1 MQREFYLD
9 LARQGLRMPIG
20 TDLVLHEKD
29 DVDGILVDGY
39 RLGQV
44 VKEAARRYR
53 TPLAVPHMDLMI
65 EKTAMLELLEVPAPQ
80 IPTYHFSADRKSVV

>member
-1 MQREFYLD
+1 MPREFYLS
-9 LARQGLRMPIG
+9 LAERGLRMPIG

-29 DVDGILVDGY
+29 DVPGILVDGY

-44 VKEAARRYR
+44 VEEAARRYR

-65 EKTAMLELLEVPAPQ
+65 KLLA
-80 IPTYHFSADRKSVV
+80 S